1 MPEQQTNLNQ
11 NNDPKN
17 EVNNEG
23 NQDDVSTLFTADE
36 IKVKK
41 ETVASQKAEEDRRA
55 KLSPED
61 LKKED
66 DAKALA
72 DKEKTDAEALNAVPE
87 KYADFTVPE
96 GMEIDQELLGE
107 ANPLFKELELS
118 QVKAQKVIDLY
129 ASKILPAIMKKQAD
143 TWTATVDGWKASLK
157 TDKEI
162 GGDKY
167 DASMKDALRVVNT
180 LGTPELK
187 KLFNDYSLGD
197 HPEIVRVF
205 ARMASN
211 LKEDTIDKDGK
222 GGNLKPKTVEEVA
235 DRLYS

>member
-1 MPEQQTNLNQ
+1 
-11 NNDPKN
+11 
-17 EVNNEG
+17 
-23 NQDDVSTLFTADE
+23 
-36 IKVKK
+36 
-41 ETVASQKAEEDRRA
+41 
-55 KLSPED
+55 
-61 LKKED
+61 
-66 DAKALA
+66 
-72 DKEKTDAEALNAVPE
+72 
-87 KYADFTVPE
+87 
-96 GMEIDQELLGE
+96 
-107 ANPLFKELELS
+107 
-118 QVKAQKVIDLY
+118 
-129 ASKILPAIMKKQAD
+129 MKKQAD